1 MPQGALEAQ
10 ATNKR
15 SMIKIVVSTILA
27 VHGVVLGGLL
37 FLGCKEEA
45 PDTQSEYAENA
56 LATRE
61 PIESEED
68 VDPFGN
74 IGLPDLPDTSQ
85 DIVFPG
91 ETLGTGR
98 TGDLP
103 PIPPG
108 FPGETNSGFVPG
120 DSGSADVTEG
130 DLQRGGLTPP
140 DMDPPVPE
148 RTVMKQY
155 IVVPGDNYYKIAA
168 KHGLKASD
176 ISRANP
182 GVNPRK
188 LQVGDALN
196 LPPDVP
202 PVTPSVPESGGQ
214 KSSSVGG
221 TTHTVKSGDNLT
233 RISKRY
239 GVSIKAIQ
247 EANNITGSRINVGQK
262 LAIPVPTN

>member
-45 PDTQSEYAENA
+45 PDTQSEYTENA
-56 LATRE
+56 LATLE
-61 PIESEED
+61 PIDSEDD

-74 IGLPDLPDTSQ
+74 IGLPITTEP
-85 DIVFPG
+85 IVIPG
-91 ETLGTGR
+91 ETPGTGS
-98 TGDLP
+98 TGEMP

-108 FPGETNSGFVPG
+108 FQLGDAEET
-120 DSGSADVTEG
+120 
-130 DLQRGGLTPP
+130 
-140 DMDPPVPE
+140 PVPE
-148 RTVMKQY
+148 EGGAFGGFTPPIQDPPDVARIEREPY
-155 IVVPGDNYYKIAA
+155 IVLPGDNYYKIAA

-176 ISRANP
+176 ISRVNP
-182 GVNPRK
+182 GVNPNK
-188 LQVGDALN
+188 LQVGQDLN
-196 LPPDVP
+196 LPPNVP
-202 PVTPSVPESGGQ
+202 AVSPDVPESGGQ
-214 KSSSVGG
+214 KSSSAGG
-221 TTHTVKSGDNLT
+221 TIHKVKSGDNLT

-247 EANNITGSRINVGQK
+247 EANNITGSRINVGQE